1 MHDPFWS
8 QSTSTFYFTVWLY
21 NNPCT
26 KGFVNVPANGEYDH
40 SYLLNSG
47 PHVITFSDLT
57 NTECEFD
64 ISLFWGDGVTPIATI
79 GSATFMSTSPTFV
92 PVLGASDPMI
102 VAVNTPASLTI
113 DSSNFILDQTTVSIV
128 VKITSLQD
136 VLDTDE
142 ATFSIATFFDTVPC
156 TPNLAFTTEPP
167 TEFLY
172 RIDGSLSTLDFTG
185 AQNGDCFFTSTL
197 TVTGTSIN
205 ADSLAPF
212 TFSPEVLASTT
223 PPHVYSINGSP

>member
-1 MHDPFWS
+1 MTSPDQYSVSTYPKLEFDISDPNFAATYQLTYWMHDPFWS
-8 QSTSTFYFTVWLY
+8 QSTSTFDFTVWLY

-26 KGFVNVPANGEYDH
+26 KGLTNVPANGEYDH

-57 NTECEFD
+57 NTECEFE
-64 ISLFWGDGVTPIATI
+64 INLFWGGGTTPILPVNPTF
-79 GSATFMSTSPTFV
+79 SATNPTFT

-102 VAVNTPASLTI
+102 VAVNTPASITI
-113 DSSNFILDQTTVSIV
+113 DSSNFGLDQTTVTIIV
-128 VKITSLQD
+128 RVTSLQD

-172 RIDGSLSTLDFTG
+172 RIDGSVSTLEFTG
-185 AQNGDCFFTSTL
+185 A
-197 TVTGTSIN
+197 
-205 ADSLAPF
+205 
-212 TFSPEVLASTT
+212 
-223 PPHVYSINGSP
+223 